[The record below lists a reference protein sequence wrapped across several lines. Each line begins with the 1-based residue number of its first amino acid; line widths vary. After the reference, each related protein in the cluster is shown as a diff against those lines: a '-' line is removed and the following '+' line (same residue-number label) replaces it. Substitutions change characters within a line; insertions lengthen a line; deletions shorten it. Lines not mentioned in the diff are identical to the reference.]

1 MSDSTKTLIILEK
14 NVELKFEKPILLL
27 DLLNANE
34 IGINQSC
41 GGNGT
46 CTTCRVF
53 VRKGTASLSSRSE
66 LELERTEERGFDDNE
81 RLCCQTTIF
90 DSAVIEIP
98 ND

>member
-1 MSDSTKTLIILEK
+1 MSDSTKTLIILEN

-41 GGNGT
+41 GGYGI

-53 VRKGTASLSSRSE
+53 VRQGLDLLSERSE
-66 LELERTEERGFDDNE
+66 TEFERAEERGFENNE
-81 RLCCQTTIF
+81 RLCCQTIIS
-90 DSAVIEIP
+90 DDAVIEIP
-98 ND
+98 T